1 MFREPELIRW
11 ALKRHWTFLGG
22 RDSITRR
29 IWHTTDNMKLERA
42 IWQGMQMATR
52 NLKGLC
58 WHTARIW
65 GSQSSKCKELNS
77 ANEKNELESRFS
89 PRAPKR
95 GFRLAG
101 TMISV
106 LWFPELRTQL
116 HHARFLT
123 YIIVSE
129 DVEKREPLFTA
140 NGNVFGM
147 QCGKQCAG
155 SSEN

>member
-1 MFREPELIRW
+1 MLGEPELIRW
-11 ALKRHWTFLGG
+11 ALKRHWTFLEG

-29 IWHTTDNMKLERA
+29 IWHTIDNMQLEMA
-42 IWQGMQMATR
+42 TWQGMQMATR
-52 NLKGLC
+52 NPKDLC

-89 PRAPKR
+89 SRALKW
-95 GFRLAG
+95 GFRLAD

-106 LWFPELRTQL
+106 LWFPDLRTQL

-123 YIIVSE
+123 YRIVSE

-140 NGNVFGM
+140 SGNVFGM
-147 QCGKQCAG
+147 QCGG